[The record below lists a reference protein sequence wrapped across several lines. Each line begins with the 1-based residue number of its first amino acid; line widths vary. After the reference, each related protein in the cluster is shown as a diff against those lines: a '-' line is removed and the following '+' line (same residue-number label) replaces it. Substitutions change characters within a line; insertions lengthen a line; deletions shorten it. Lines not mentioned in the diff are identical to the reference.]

1 MWEERALD
9 FWRAG
14 KDGGEGVDLA
24 VVSANFFDVLGVRPL
39 LGRTFVA
46 ADEAPGTP
54 AVLILSYKYWQ
65 NHQGGD
71 PNIVGKVFQMNNRP
85 HTVIGVLPPIPQY
98 PKENDVYMPTSQCP
112 SRSSAGFIA
121 NRRARMMTAF
131 ARLKPGVTL
140 EQAQADLS
148 VVASQMERANPE
160 VYPKQDGYGLVASPL
175 REDLA
180 RRAHTMF
187 LVLLGVSGFV
197 LLLACAN
204 VANLLLARLLKI
216 ERELAVR
223 AALGAS
229 KMRLVQQV
237 LTECVLLSVCGG
249 LLGLAQ
255 ARS

>member
-24 VVSANFFDVLGVRPL
+24 VVSATFFDVLGVRPL
-39 LGRTFVA
+39 VGRTLVA

-71 PNIVGKVFQMNNRP
+71 PNIVGKIFKMNNRP

-98 PKENDVYMPTSQCP
+98 PRENDVYMPTSQCP
-112 SRSSAGFIA
+112 ARSSARFIA

-148 VVASQMERANPE
+148 VVASQMERANPD
-160 VYPKQDGYGLVASPL
+160 VYLSQDGYSLVASPL

-180 RRAHTMF
+180 RRARTMF
-187 LVLLGVSGFV
+187 LVLLGGAGFV
-197 LLLACAN
+197 LLIACAN
-204 VANLLLARLLKI
+204 VANLLLARLLKT
-216 ERELAVR
+216 ERELATR

-229 KMRLVQQV
+229 KMRLVHQELPANRLV
-237 LTECVLLSVCGG
+237 SLLGG
-249 LLGLAQ
+249 LRG
-255 ARS
+255 